1 MSEAVNRYIKTHS
14 KSQFAG
20 FLLTFFLGPLGL
32 FYSSWVAAIIL
43 LVIAFSTL
51 ATLVIPVFLWF
62 LSIIISF
69 IAVDKHN
76 QKVKAAANLGIREE

>member
-1 MSEAVNRYIKTHS
+1 MSEAVERYIETHS
-14 KSQFAG
+14 KSQLAG

-32 FYSSWVAAIIL
+32 FYSSWVAAVIL
-43 LVIAFSTL
+43 IVIAFTGFV
-51 ATLVIPVFLWF
+51 TLVLPIISWL

-76 QKVKAAANLGIREE
+76 QKVKAAAHLGIRES

>member
-1 MSEAVNRYIKTHS
+1 MSDAVERYIETHS

-32 FYSSWVAAIIL
+32 FYSSWVAAVIL
-43 LVIAFSTL
+43 LIIAFSTF
-51 ATLVIPVFLWF
+51 ATLVIPILMWL

-76 QKVKAAANLGIREE
+76 QKVKAAANLGIREG